1 MIDRENE
8 MATQAIQAVNESQTL
23 EPSGRKAPA
32 DLLTYLQQPGF
43 KRFWDAVRA
52 RYIALGRVGG
62 RIQLTDLTPAEQE
75 TLGGFL
81 GRDLAGHDR
90 LRVSLATIEAVLLAS
105 RWQINLPA
113 CLAAYYGTTIN
124 TRPAMTAARER
135 AWEDFC
141 SRAMALAGKEISRRW
156 LAGLLNSQT
165 AGYRTLVGLYQ
176 EDAGKTLSLL
186 ATCCRALE
194 EIAQGLPNQPVPVF
208 AARLT
213 GDPHALDQDQPLG
226 RLFWTALLFFLEV
239 QDLDGSAGQRR
250 ELLRQVGLQDDDLSS
265 NVLVAG
271 LRVNAG
277 DPLAPLLAAAGNN
290 PLILP
295 LRYLNRPVVW
305 KPGPVYVMENPAVF
319 SVLLAAAGLDRAPAL
334 VCPAGQP
341 SVAAWTLLDQL
352 VAAGCQLY
360 YSGDFDPEGLG
371 IGLACQRRYGAAFN
385 PWFFDTAAYRLAP
398 RGLPLTARQRRQLSG
413 MEIPWDKGLVATML
427 ERGLAVY
434 QETLVPAMVNFMNR
448 GPEQQ
453 QPA

>member
-1 MIDRENE
+1 MI
-8 MATQAIQAVNESQTL
+8 
-23 EPSGRKAPA
+23 

-52 RYIALGRVGG
+52 RYVALGRVGG
-62 RIQLTDLTPAEQE
+62 RIQLTGLTPEEQE

-90 LRVSLATIEAVLLAS
+90 LQVSLATIEKVLQAS
-105 RWQINLPA
+105 RWQVDLPA
-113 CLAAYYGTTIN
+113 CLEAYYDETIN
-124 TRPAMTAARER
+124 TRPEMNAARER
-135 AWEDFC
+135 AREGFC
-141 SRAMALAGKEISRRW
+141 ARAMALAGQEVSRRW

-165 AGYRTLVGLYQ
+165 AGYRTLAGLYQ
-176 EDAGKTLSLL
+176 EDPEEALALL

-194 EIAQGLPNQPVPVF
+194 EIARGIPGQPLPIF

-213 GDPHALDQDQPLG
+213 GDPHALDQDRPLG
-226 RLFWTALLFFLEV
+226 RLFWHALLFYLQV
-239 QDLDGSAGQRR
+239 PDADGSAEQRR
-250 ELLRQVGLQDDDLSS
+250 ELLRRVGIQDDDLSS

-295 LRYLNRPVVW
+295 LRYLNRPVAW
-305 KPGPVYVMENPAVF
+305 EPGPVYVVENPAVF
-319 SVLLAAAGLDRAPAL
+319 SILLAAAGPDRGPAL

-360 YSGDFDPEGLG
+360 YGGDFDPDGLG
-371 IGLACQRRYGAAFN
+371 IGLACQQRYGAAFH
-385 PWFFDTAAYRLAP
+385 PWFFDTTAYHLAP
-398 RGLPLTARQRRQLSG
+398 RGVPLTDRQRRHLAG
-413 MEIPWDKGLVATML
+413 ITIPWDKGLVAAML
-427 ERGLAVY
+427 DRGLAVY
-434 QETLVPAMVNFMNR
+434 QETLVPAMVNFMNSIQTAR
-448 GPEQQ
+448 GIFKNY
-453 QPA
+453 